1 MGLSGTLATFYHT
14 HSGRCI
20 ARIGANKANL
30 LTLQVMIARSVFGFS
45 NREDWGAALIPDIGA
60 IVRIAMR
67 LGLHRDPSHFPNI
80 TPFQGEMRRRTW
92 TVICQIDTLSS
103 FHLGMPLAIRTGD
116 GDTGPPRNLLD
127 TDTDEAMS
135 ELPPSRPS
143 SQHVPLGYMLAKNS
157 ILGVMRRIVESL
169 NSIHPGPYEVIL
181 QLDRDLDQ
189 AYATIPAYLRLNG
202 WENAHEDHPPY
213 LLIQKVQLD
222 TLYQQTVSVLH
233 RRYLQDARS
242 DPKYALSEQRCVDS
256 SMILLNHQISIYR
269 ETQPGGC
276 LNPNYRYILPPESM
290 DFTLASMVLCLY
302 LQHKTRTMRNGRLY
316 ADTKHQKILQ
326 LLNTSQ
332 AIWKLLSNEH
342 YEAGKVAN
350 VLDKILEQ
358 LRAKLSFPDELS
370 VLELGAPFNSQP
382 ANLSESSLGD
392 DTNCT
397 QTLNIE
403 MSDFNWVRIS
413 TVVKDWNDHY

>member
-20 ARIGANKANL
+20 ARVGANKANF

-67 LGLHRDPSHFPNI
+67 LGLHRDPSNFPNI

-92 TVICQIDTLSS
+92 TVISQIDTLSS

-116 GDTGPPRNLLD
+116 GDTGAPRNLLD
-127 TDTDEAMS
+127 ADIDEAMS
-135 ELPPSRPS
+135 ELPPSRPF
-143 SQHVPLGYMLAKNS
+143 SQHVPLGYMLVKNS
-157 ILGVMRRIVESL
+157 ILGVMKRIVESL
-169 NSIHPGPYEVIL
+169 NSIHAGPPYEVIL
-181 QLDRDLDQ
+181 QLDRDLDE
-189 AYATIPAYLRLNG
+189 AYAMIPAYLRLNG
-202 WENAHEDHPPY
+202 WENAHKEPPY
-213 LLIQKVQLD
+213 LVLQKVQLD
-222 TLYQQTVSVLH
+222 TLYHQTVSVLH

-242 DPKYALSEQRCVDS
+242 DSKYALSEQRCVDS
-256 SMILLNHQISIYR
+256 SIILLNHQISIYK
-269 ETQPGGC
+269 ETQPGGY

-290 DFTLASMVLCLY
+290 NFTLASMVLCLY
-302 LQHKTRTMRNGRLY
+302 LQYKTRSMRKGLLY
-316 ADTKHQKILQ
+316 ADTKHQKIIQ
-326 LLNTSQ
+326 VLNTSH

-358 LRAKLSFPDELS
+358 LRAKLSFPDSGLS
-370 VLELGAPFNSQP
+370 VLEQGAPFNAALP
-382 ANLSESSLGD
+382 ESS
-392 DTNCT
+392 NCT
-397 QTLNIE
+397 QTLDIE

-413 TVVKDWNDHY
+413 LH